1 MKIKDLNRVER
12 PREKLVKY
20 GVSKLRNEELL
31 AIILGSGKKGKNV
44 LELAHEVDRIIRK
57 NEDINFEKLNKI
69 SGLGLAKKCALLA
82 CFELGKRNLST
93 KEGANQIG
101 FFFSNRDDLA
111 HYGSFIKSRY
121 LNIKKPW
128 DIRELGIRTEYK
140 NFRQKLKDIGIS
152 DKDLAGYDLQFQKL
166 NIKRNK
172 KLGSNHGLYKDG
184 DALLPMH
191 ETRMAT
197 FNFFDAGEGYYLR
210 KLLQAK
216 GFDGILF
223 EDEGELTAIVFEP
236 KQIVDPFSN

>member
-1 MKIKDLNRVER
+1 METIKKNISDHQLTFEQLRKETRVVDKEGN
-12 PREKLVKY
+12 P
-20 GVSKLRNEELL
+20 
-31 AIILGSGKKGKNV
+31 V
-44 LELAHEVDRIIRK
+44 LMYSRSNSE
-57 NEDINFEKLNKI
+57 FEN
-69 SGLGLAKKCALLA
+69 
-82 CFELGKRNLST
+82 FELGKRNLST